1 MPLSVAVIPLELQ
14 IASAFRKV
22 KAAGEAGTNSSVSP
36 DAIIDALAND
46 LATAINAYVTQAIV
60 NVTIVNTAVIG
71 ASAVGPVVGTG
82 IGVGTGVLL

>member
-14 IASAFRKV
+14 
-22 KAAGEAGTNSSVSP
+22 KADGERDGASP
-36 DAIIDALAND
+36 DTIINTLASD
-46 LATAINAYVTQAIV
+46 IATAVNAYVTQAIV